1 MGTGLAQQTSGHVV
15 RREGKRGPVWYAR
28 YRLPDGR
35 QVQKRLGPAWTGR
48 TRPPAGYLTQRQ
60 AEQWLAETLT
70 DARRGTLPGLV
81 RTGATV
87 ADASAE
93 YLRYVEHDRARK
105 PTTVNGYRW
114 IINHQILPT
123 WGERRL
129 EDVTTAEI
137 EAWIG
142 KLTVKPSSR
151 RKALV
156 ILHGIYARAR
166 KFYGLKQNPVTD
178 VEKPPL
184 TRSGDIDVF
193 SPEEIDVLTRAA
205 ESKQDA
211 AIFLTAA
218 FTGLRMGELLALRWR
233 DVDFEGSLVR
243 VRASYSQGSLTTPKS
258 GKIRSVPLAPD
269 VAETLARLR
278 VREHHT
284 ADDDLVF
291 AGVGGGYVDGSA
303 MRRRY
308 TAALGRAGLR
318 RLRFHDLRHTFGTRM
333 IGHADIRRVQEW
345 MGHADVQTTMK
356 YLHYAPRA
364 EDAQLVAKAFARKA
378 AGEPRP

>member
-1 MGTGLAQQTSGHVV
+1 MV
-15 RREGKRGPVWYAR
+15 RREGKRGPVWYAK

-48 TRPPAGYLTQRQ
+48 TRPPAAYLTQRQ

-87 ADASAE
+87 ADAAAE
-93 YLRYVEHDRARK
+93 YLRNVEHDRARK

-114 IINHQILPT
+114 IINHQILPV
-123 WGERRL
+123 WAERRL
-129 EDVTTAEI
+129 EDVTTAEV

-142 KLTVKPSSR
+142 KLTVKASSR

-193 SPEEIDVLTRAA
+193 SPEEIDALTSAA
-205 ESKQDA
+205 ESEQDA
-211 AIFLTAA
+211 AIFQTAA
-218 FTGLRMGELLALRWR
+218 FTGL
-233 DVDFEGSLVR
+233 
-243 VRASYSQGSLTTPKS
+243 P
-258 GKIRSVPLAPD
+258 
-269 VAETLARLR
+269 
-278 VREHHT
+278 EHHT

-291 AGVGGGYVDGSA
+291 AGDGGGYVDGSA

-308 TAALGRAGLR
+308 TAALSRAGLR
-318 RLRFHDLRHTFGTRM
+318 RLRFHDPDAPDWAERHGAREPATSAV
-333 IGHADIRRVQEW
+333 IARRRRA
-345 MGHADVQTTMK
+345 GRAAR
-356 YLHYAPRA
+356 APRTA
-364 EDAQLVAKAFARKA
+364 P
-378 AGEPRP
+378 AGPAPR